1 MPLASDSL
9 IDRRRLKR
17 HLFLWRGAAVFAV
30 LGLLIAL
37 VGEKGELRHGD
48 SLARITISGVIA
60 GDLEREKALYDL
72 PEDENTRA
80 LIVHIDSPGGT
91 VVGGES
97 LYHALRHVG
106 EHMPVVVVM
115 DEIATSAGYM
125 TAIAGD
131 RIFARE
137 GTLTGSIGVIWQTTN
152 VEGLLEKI
160 GIQTDAIKSGAM
172 KAEPSPFEP
181 MTPEV
186 REETEKLVLNIFD
199 MFIAMVVER
208 RPMTPA
214 EVKKIADGRIFTGL
228 KAKEINLV
236 DEIGGEREAIAW
248 LESVESIEPDLPIH
262 DFKIRRDEEIWQPL
276 LSSLF
281 GKTVFSERVRLDGLI
296 SLWHAE

>member
-1 MPLASDSL
+1 MPLTSDSL

-17 HLFLWRGAAVFAV
+17 HLILWRGAAVFAV

-37 VGEKGELRHGD
+37 VGEKGELRRSD
-48 SLARITISGVIA
+48 QLARITINGVIA
-60 GDLEREKALYDL
+60 GDLDREKSLYDL
-72 PEDENTRA
+72 PQDESTKA

-97 LYHALRHVG
+97 LYHALRYVS
-106 EHMPVVVVM
+106 EHMPVVIVM

-152 VEGLLEKI
+152 VKGLLEKF
-160 GIQTDAIKSGAM
+160 GIQTDAIKSGKM

-181 MTPEV
+181 MTQEV

-208 RPMTPA
+208 RRITPS
-214 EVKKIADGRIFTGL
+214 EVNKIADGRVFTGL
-228 KAKEINLV
+228 KAMEINLV

-248 LESVESIEPDLPIH
+248 LESEKSIEADLPIH
-262 DFKIRRDEEIWQPL
+262 DFKIKREEQIWEPF
-276 LSSLF
+276 LSSMF
-281 GKTVFSERVRLDGLI
+281 GKTMFSERVRLDGLI

>member
-199 MFIAMVVER
+199 MFIAMGVER

>member
-1 MPLASDSL
+1 
-9 IDRRRLKR
+9 
-17 HLFLWRGAAVFAV
+17 LWRGAAVFAV

>member
-17 HLFLWRGAAVFAV
+17 HLILWRGAAVFAV